1 MARARP
7 LDAPV
12 VDELVEQTEYP
23 SRDFTVADPH
33 GNHWTFATFAAPHE
47 RAELG
52 HDCSQK
58 HRQVN
63 PVNTPP
69 GPSRS
74 TPCSL
79 AWSTNRWAICC
90 FSSSSRSTGS
100 IVSVMILLPAKQSLG
115 VSGPRTG
122 CERRQRAGD
131 ASRRSRPPG
140 EGHGAS
146 GDLTV
151 GAGDDSRLP
160 FRTRPGHRGNA
171 RVDGQRVPASVSE
184 QAGKHDADSACP

>member
-23 SRDFTVADPH
+23 SRDFTVADPD
-33 GNHWTFATFAAPHE
+33 GNHWTFATFAGPHE

-74 TPCSL
+74 TPAPWLGRPTAGRSVL
-79 AWSTNRWAICC
+79 LILVEVHRLDRVRHDPC
-90 FSSSSRSTGS
+90 FPPSER
-100 IVSVMILLPAKQSLG
+100 PACQARDQL
-115 VSGPRTG
+115 
-122 CERRQRAGD
+122 
-131 ASRRSRPPG
+131 
-140 EGHGAS
+140 
-146 GDLTV
+146 
-151 GAGDDSRLP
+151 
-160 FRTRPGHRGNA
+160 HR
-171 RVDGQRVPASVSE
+171 
-184 QAGKHDADSACP
+184 